1 MRSGAAAVVIV
12 SVVVAACSAVESGDV
27 GPTSSTTSTT
37 QAASQLDTSGPQTVD
52 VAGIT
57 FSYECRGEGSPIAFV
72 EDGLGMPEEMG
83 FDPAW
88 HGWNTALDGMAE
100 LTTVCIYGRRGVGGT
115 DPLAEGSVRTTS
127 DQVDDLQSL
136 WSALR
141 VATPVV
147 LVGHSVAGYN
157 LRVATDRSADDVAG
171 LVFVDA
177 TTPGVAEFDPN
188 VPPPFVPEW
197 LDLPASGQQTAA
209 TADVGD
215 LPVYVISNGKSAP
228 DWWDALQVEL
238 ATISTNSQH
247 VTLPESG
254 HEVYIDDPQAI
265 VDGLAWI
272 LQQIG

>member
-1 MRSGAAAVVIV
+1 MRRLPTLIAATAFAILASACTASG
-12 SVVVAACSAVESGDV
+12 
-27 GPTSSTTSTT
+27 
-37 QAASQLDTSGPQTVD
+37 LDTSGPQTVD
-52 VAGIT
+52 VDGVT
-57 FSYECRGEGSPIAFV
+57 FSYECRGEGSPVAFV
-72 EDGLGMPEEMG
+72 EHGLARQGMVR

-88 HGWNTALDGMAE
+88 DGWDTALDGMAE
-100 LTTVCIYGRRGVGGT
+100 LTTVCIYGRRGVWGT
-115 DPLAEGSVRTTS
+115 DPLADGSFRTTS

-136 WSALR
+136 WSTLG

-147 LVGHSVAGYN
+147 LVGQSIAGYN
-157 LRVATDRSADDVAG
+157 LRVAADRSADDVAG

-177 TTPGVAEFDPN
+177 STPGAEEFTPTL
-188 VPPPFVPEW
+188 PPPGVPEW
-197 LDLPASGQQTAA
+197 LDIAASGQQTAA

-215 LPVYVISNGKSAP
+215 LPVYVITGGRGVVP

-238 ATISTNSQH
+238 AAISTNSQH

-254 HEVYIDDPQAI
+254 HMVHMDDPQAI

>member
-1 MRSGAAAVVIV
+1 
-12 SVVVAACSAVESGDV
+12 
-27 GPTSSTTSTT
+27 
-37 QAASQLDTSGPQTVD
+37 
-52 VAGIT
+52 
-57 FSYECRGEGSPIAFV
+57 FV
-72 EDGLGMPEEMG
+72 EDGLSGPEKMRLN
-83 FDPAW
+83 P
-88 HGWNTALDGMAE
+88 GWYGWDAALDGMAE

-136 WSALR
+136 WSTLG
-141 VATPVV
+141 VAAPVV
-147 LVGHSVAGYN
+147 LVGHSVAGFN
-157 LRVATDRSADDVAG
+157 LRVAADRSADDVAG

-177 TTPGVAEFDPN
+177 STPGAEEFMPTL
-188 VPPPFVPEW
+188 PPPGASEW
-197 LDLPASGQQTAA
+197 LDLSASGQQVAA

-215 LPVYVISNGKSAP
+215 LPVYVITGGTEFAP

-238 ATISTNSQH
+238 AAISTNSQH

-254 HEVYIDDPQAI
+254 HMVHMEDPQAI